1 MASPDSRDTLTK
13 PQSNTIHSKTLHS
26 KSARR
31 IYLLGGVL
39 FDQWSGHDGAG
50 VPFNKVHDVRN
61 HKHKIVLRFFNK
73 L

>member
-1 MASPDSRDTLTK
+1 MTK
-13 PQSNTIHSKTLHS
+13 PQPNTIHSKTLHS

-39 FDQWSGHDGAG
+39 FDRWSGHDGVG
-50 VPFNKVHDVRN
+50 VPFNQIHDVRN
-61 HKHKIVLRFFNK
+61 HKHKIVLSFFNK